1 MLVLTVKVKTPKN
14 ILVYYIKLKTLPLQ
28 TESLPINM
36 LVPIEGPPL
45 AEVEKL
51 DVIEW
56 IRTILRCV
64 LLSQTA
70 TIDYRQGV
78 SDYLTQIRHSLY
90 GMSEYVLYKQIHV
103 SPASAARKL
112 AI

>member
-1 MLVLTVKVKTPKN
+1 M
-14 ILVYYIKLKTLPLQ
+14 
-28 TESLPINM
+28 
-36 LVPIEGPPL
+36 

-78 SDYLTQIRHSLY
+78 SDYLTQTRHSHLWH
-90 GMSEYVLYKQIHV
+90 EQIRFIKADRHQF
-103 SPASAARKL
+103 AQQAQLENLQFDAAR
-112 AI
+112 AICGALCTSRKNIIFSFL

>member
-1 MLVLTVKVKTPKN
+1 
-14 ILVYYIKLKTLPLQ
+14 
-28 TESLPINM
+28 M
-36 LVPIEGPPL
+36 LVPIEGIPL

-70 TIDYRQGV
+70 TSDYRQGV
-78 SDYLTQIRHSLY
+78 SDYLTQSRHSHLWHERV
-90 GMSEYVLYKQIHV
+90 SFYKQIHINLP
-103 SPASAARKL
+103 SKRS
-112 AI
+112 

>member
-1 MLVLTVKVKTPKN
+1 M
-14 ILVYYIKLKTLPLQ
+14 
-28 TESLPINM
+28 
-36 LVPIEGPPL
+36 

-78 SDYLTQIRHSLY
+78 SDYLTQTRHSHLWH
-90 GMSEYVLYKQIHV
+90 EQIRFIKADRHQF
-103 SPASAARKL
+103 AQQAQLENLQFDAFQGDLWR
-112 AI
+112 IMYQ

>member
-1 MLVLTVKVKTPKN
+1 
-14 ILVYYIKLKTLPLQ
+14 
-28 TESLPINM
+28 M
-36 LVPIEGPPL
+36 LVPIEGTPL

-70 TIDYRQGV
+70 IIDYRQGV
-78 SDYLTQIRHSLY
+78 SDYLTQTRHSHLWH
-90 GMSEYVLYKQIHV
+90 ERIRFIQADTHQF
-103 SPASAARKL
+103 AQ
-112 AI
+112 

>member
-1 MLVLTVKVKTPKN
+1 
-14 ILVYYIKLKTLPLQ
+14 
-28 TESLPINM
+28 M
-36 LVPIEGPPL
+36 LVPIEGTPL

-70 TIDYRQGV
+70 IIDYRQGV
-78 SDYLTQIRHSLY
+78 SDYLTQTRHSHL
-90 GMSEYVLYKQIHV
+90 
-103 SPASAARKL
+103 
-112 AI
+112 